1 MDVHYLESVGVPAAT
16 VVAADAAFSQAHM
29 PQAGRG
35 GAVVT
40 GGHERVEA
48 ARLGWFHVHAQGGLT
63 ELVTPVML
71 EVLATP
77 GLLVSTR
84 SCPDLWGLS
93 RLGPRGW
100 RLPAVRSAAAA
111 RLAVD
116 PDQR

>member
-1 MDVHYLESVGVPAAT
+1 MDTGRHRVHRLCVALDVHYLESVGVPAAT
-16 VVAADAAFSQAHM
+16 VVAADAAFSQAQM

-48 ARLGWFHVHAQGGLT
+48 ARLGWFHVRAQVGLA

-77 GLLVSTR
+77 GLLDFNQVLS
-84 SCPDLWGLS
+84 GLVG
-93 RLGPRGW
+93 L
-100 RLPAVRSAAAA
+100 V
-111 RLAVD
+111 
-116 PDQR
+116 